1 VEPGGDGAASL
12 GAGSWTASP
21 ASLSALQLVS
31 PAGQDATAFTLTVT
45 APAHEAGQTAVAT
58 ASFAVTVSE
67 IAEAPVLGAAR
78 SASGRARRRGW
89 R

>member
-1 VEPGGDGAASL
+1 
-12 GAGSWTASP
+12 
-21 ASLSALQLVS
+21 VS

-67 IAEAPVLGAAR
+67 IAEAPVLGAGAVSIGESTAAGVALTIR
-78 SASGRARRRGW
+78 
-89 R
+89 

>member
-1 VEPGGDGAASL
+1 VTLTGVPAGGAWWGTGGEL

-58 ASFAVTVSE
+58 ASFA
-67 IAEAPVLGAAR
+67 
-78 SASGRARRRGW
+78 
-89 R
+89 